1 MCHNV
6 SVGRFKRSWELGKLS
21 WSVLRSDHTLSL
33 FPVYSALVTTAVF
46 AVFAVLVALV
56 GFTGSGE
63 TASISAVGIV
73 IVIVGYIVAAFV
85 MTYFQAALVLGAN
98 DVLEGR
104 NATVK
109 NSLHL
114 ANSNLGKLLPWAVVQ
129 GTVSFIIAAI
139 EEKASFVGRIV
150 VGLIGAAWS
159 VVTFL
164 TIPIIVFEKLGPWSA
179 LKRSGTLLKSTWGEN
194 IIAQGGLGV
203 LGLVA
208 SLPGIILIVL
218 GVLSNT
224 LVIAI
229 PLCIIGGLILIVASV
244 VVSAMTGIYRTAL
257 YRYAVDGRTPT
268 AFASI
273 DMAAAFGPR
282 KSRSR

>member
-1 MCHNV
+1 M
-6 SVGRFKRSWELGKLS
+6 
-21 WSVLRSDHTLSL
+21 
-33 FPVYSALVTTAVF
+33 VF
-46 AVFAVLVALV
+46 AIFVGLVASV
-56 GFTGSGE
+56 GFTGSGKS
-63 TASISAVGIV
+63 ASISAVGIV

-129 GTVSFIIAAI
+129 GTVSFVIAAI
-139 EEKASFVGRIV
+139 EEKAGFVGQIV
-150 VGLIGAAWS
+150 VSLIGAAWS

-194 IIAQGGLGV
+194 IMAQGGLGLV
-203 LGLVA
+203 GLVA

-244 VVSAMTGIYRTAL
+244 VVSSMSGIYRTAL

-282 KSRSR
+282 KSRS